1 MTSYWCTTSYTP
13 RRGRRVMGL
22 ALGAAALLALSACGS
37 SGGSA
42 AGGAGGAGTAVTI
55 GLATPLSGAFAQSGK
70 DEQAGAQLA
79 VDQINSAGGIAAIGG
94 AKLKLD
100 VVDAGDTPQQATTA
114 ARQMLNTKPVA
125 AMGCWYSS
133 LTLAATQIS
142 EQAKIP
148 WITGSAS
155 DDLVG
160 RGFKYTYQISE
171 GINQAT
177 PEFIKVF
184 TQLSKGAPVRLA
196 VLQDNNV
203 ASTGLVKTLG
213 QQLPGGTAA
222 IVSDQIWTPPLADA
236 TPPVTAV
243 LQANPTVIFIE
254 ATSTTDQTQVLKQ
267 LKAQGNTAPVVM
279 GASSAVNPSFLQSV
293 GAEGMQGIFVP
304 SSVAFPGK
312 GSDSVVKAYTA
323 ATGQPYMGS
332 EAFEGYS
339 DVWVIK
345 EALESARSAD
355 PQAVKAALDSMKA
368 TGVPALALLPSGST
382 VSFQPNGR
390 RAGTAVELLQ
400 WQNGLPK
407 VLSPADVANG
417 SEAS

>member
-1 MTSYWCTTSYTP
+1 MTSQRCTTPSAPTG
-13 RRGRRVMGL
+13 RRGRTVFGGL
-22 ALGAAALLALSACGS
+22 AAGVTAAVVLAACGSAPSGGAAAGS
-37 SGGSA
+37 
-42 AGGAGGAGTAVTI
+42 TVTI
-55 GLATPLSGAFAQSGK
+55 GVATPLSGAFAQSGK

-79 VDQINSAGGIAAIGG
+79 VDQINVSGGITSMNG

-114 ARQMLNTKPVA
+114 ARQVLNSKPA
-125 AMGCWYSS
+125 AALGCWYSS
-133 LTLAATQIS
+133 LTLAATQIA
-142 EQAKIP
+142 EQAKVP

-177 PEFIKVF
+177 PAFVKVF
-184 TQLSKGAPVRLA
+184 TQLSKGAPVR
-196 VLQDNNV
+196 VGILQDNNV

-213 QQLPGGTAA
+213 QQLPGGTSA

-243 LQANPTVIFIE
+243 LQARPTVIFVE
-254 ATSTTDQTQVLKQ
+254 STSTTDQALVLKQ
-267 LKAQGNTAPVVM
+267 LKAQGNTVPVVM

-312 GSDSVVKAYTA
+312 GSDDVVAAYVK

-345 EALESARSAD
+345 QALETAKSGD

-368 TGVPALALLPSGST
+368 TSVSALALLPGGST

-390 RAGTAVELLQ
+390 RTGVAVELLQ
-400 WQNGLPK
+400 WQNGQPK

-417 SEAS
+417 NEVG